1 MDSEDT
7 SKKSTSIEIIF
18 MKYGDQD
25 QAIMTLNEICKFH
38 INPSKKCYAYSR
50 EISRGMK
57 RFLISNF
64 QMLCLLQWSNCLC
77 CLSAAEL

>member
-25 QAIMTLNEICKFH
+25 QAIMTVNEICKFH
-38 INPSKKCYAYSR
+38 INPSKNVMHVPVKF
-50 EISRGMK
+50 EGT
-57 RFLISNF
+57 
-64 QMLCLLQWSNCLC
+64 
-77 CLSAAEL
+77 